1 MTAEGK
7 SRKNNKSVVC
17 FDFAEYC
24 AKLLFCS
31 SLQGNP
37 QNLRKNAELAKRF
50 YQFHKIKQILKM
62 DCHENPCGFS
72 RNDDS
77 IPSYRLCE
85 GVKRPKQSIESTNI
99 LGNIKIIELTQIF
112 LKPQN
117 CTKILA
123 IPQNLR
129 K

>member
-1 MTAEGK
+1 MLLWDLVESCGENLESFVEKWSFWKFLGGKWGFAGEVLWEIVGVVWGNARECVCGSCVFMDCFGFLQSLAMTAEGK

-50 YQFHKIKQILKM
+50 Y
-62 DCHENPCGFS
+62 
-72 RNDDS
+72 
-77 IPSYRLCE
+77 
-85 GVKRPKQSIESTNI
+85 
-99 LGNIKIIELTQIF
+99 
-112 LKPQN
+112 
-117 CTKILA
+117 
-123 IPQNLR
+123 
-129 K
+129 